1 MLRKLIT
8 STIGIISIFTII
20 LFSEIYLTASGNNS
34 DTQKPAAVEIVKFT
48 ISPASLNMFPGGSMQ
63 LVANAYDSNGN
74 KINVTPEWKIKSDI
88 SSLGE
93 FDKSEGQKVIFS
105 ALNSG
110 TGIIIAVY
118 NDLEAEVKIK
128 VFQSRKK
135 K

>member
-1 MLRKLIT
+1 MLRKLI
-8 STIGIISIFTII
+8 SITIGIISIFSVIH
-20 LFSEIYLTASGNNS
+20 FSELYLTASGSNT
-34 DTQKPAAVEIVKFT
+34 DTQKPAAGEIVKFT

-63 LVANAYDSNGN
+63 LVATAYDSNGN
-74 KINVTPEWKIKSDI
+74 KISITPEWKIKSDI